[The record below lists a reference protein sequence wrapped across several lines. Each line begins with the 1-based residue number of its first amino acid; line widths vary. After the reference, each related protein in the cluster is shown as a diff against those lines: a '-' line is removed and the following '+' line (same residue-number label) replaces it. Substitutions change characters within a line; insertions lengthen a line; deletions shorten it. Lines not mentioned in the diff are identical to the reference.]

1 MESLPGEHT
10 TSTSLD
16 MMDEQFADPVTPDI
30 LNSFDFPG
38 FPSHEPKL
46 KVGSTVMLL
55 RNLNLN
61 DGLCNRTR
69 LVVTDCGR
77 NTLQCQIIS
86 GEKMGTVISLPKIK
100 LHHEANTS
108 CPIPFY
114 RYQFPIAHAFCMT
127 INKSQG
133 QSLKKVSVLLPE
145 PVFSH
150 GQLYVA
156 LSRCTSASNI
166 HVCMAGDI
174 NNLTTINIVY
184 YPVLTN

>member
-1 MESLPGEHT
+1 
-10 TSTSLD
+10 
-16 MMDEQFADPVTPDI
+16 MDKQFADPVTPDI

-38 FPSHEPKL
+38 FPSHELKL

-61 DGLCNRTR
+61 DGLCNGTR
-69 LVVTDCGR
+69 LVVTDCAR

-86 GEKMGTVISLPKIK
+86 GEKAGTVISLPKIK
-100 LHHEANTS
+100 LHHKANTG

-114 RYQFPIAHAFCMT
+114 RYQFPIALAFCMT

-133 QSLKKVSVLLPE
+133 QSLKKVSILLPQ

-156 LSRCTSASNI
+156 LSRCTSAANV
-166 HVCMAGDI
+166 HVCMTGNIDD
-174 NNLTTINIVY
+174 LTTTNIVY
-184 YPVLTN
+184 HPVLIN